1 MGSRP
6 SERFGAEPRESD
18 AGAVLLEAALA
29 LMVVVTLVVGVSQ
42 VSGSWGSET
51 STDRLAARAVRMA
64 ASVGQPQV
72 SDLDLLA
79 LVGAGLGEA
88 TLQRILIYRPAGPD
102 GAPSASCAAL
112 RPAGTAPAGV
122 AGWCVVYGP
131 EHLAAWASG
140 GAPLVSCAAGAW
152 DESWCPARRRPDDG
166 ATGWVGVLVEVRPR
180 LGGSWDAAGASEVS
194 SAQAVAALDPVPR
207 SRP

>member
-6 SERFGAEPRESD
+6 TERLGAEPQASD

-29 LMVVVTLVVGVSQ
+29 LMVVVTLVVGVSR

-51 STDRLAARAVRMA
+51 STDRLAARAVRVA
-64 ASVGQPQV
+64 ASVGQVQV
-72 SDLDLLA
+72 SDLDILV

-88 TLQRILIYRPAGPD
+88 TLERILIYRPAGPD

-112 RPAGTAPAGV
+112 RPAGSAPAGV
-122 AGWCVVYGP
+122 DGWCVAYGP
-131 EHLAAWASG
+131 EHLAAGASG
-140 GAPLVSCAAGAW
+140 RAPLESCAVGAW
-152 DESWCPARRRPDDG
+152 DESWCPASRRSENG
-166 ATGWVGVLVEVRPR
+166 AVGWVGVLVEVRPR
-180 LGGSWDAAGASEVS
+180 LGGTWDATGPSGVS

-207 SRP
+207 SRS